1 VPATPTPEP
10 NCPSCHHVID
20 PKRDILYKGMGVLAG
35 LSAAYCGW
43 CGAILSVGPWTT
55 LIGKT

>member
-1 VPATPTPEP
+1 MPANPTPEP
-10 NCPSCHHVID
+10 VCPNCKHSID
-20 PKRDILYKGMGVLAG
+20 PKVDIMYTGMGVAVG

-55 LIGKT
+55 VFGKK